1 MGPFAW
7 ANAIGIKKVYTL
19 LKKLAIGQPRYT
31 PTMLLKEEAEK

>member
-7 ANAIGIKKVYTL
+7 ANAIGIKKVYAL

-31 PTMLLKEEAEK
+31 PAMHLKEEAEK